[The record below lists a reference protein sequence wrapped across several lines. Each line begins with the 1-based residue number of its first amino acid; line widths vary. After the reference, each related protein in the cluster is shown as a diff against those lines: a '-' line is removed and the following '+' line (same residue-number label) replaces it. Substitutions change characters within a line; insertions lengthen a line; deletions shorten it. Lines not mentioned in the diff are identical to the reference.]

1 MRLKT
6 LHAGVILLKI
16 FVISLI
22 ADMGLLTAFLLIRE
36 KNYIIWGI
44 SAGSVIL
51 IEGAVFWTGI
61 ILTYS
66 TSVQLGIRTR
76 VLGIVLGWIPVAHLI
91 MLIKIIKV
99 CSAEVRFEKFVMKRD
114 AERSCERICQTKY
127 PLLMVH
133 GVFFRDFK
141 HVNYW
146 GRIPY
151 ALEKNGAVVF
161 YGEHGSAASVSES
174 SEELGKKVK
183 EIIEETGCEKVNII
197 AHSKGGLDA
206 RAMIR
211 ANPSL
216 VASLTTVNT
225 PHRGCEFAE
234 YFFNRI
240 PESARLSLAK
250 KYNYAA
256 ARLGDRDPD
265 FISAVR
271 DLTSSACAQFNQN
284 CPDNPDVYY
293 QSVGS
298 VLHKAVSGRFPLNC
312 TYHLVKYFDGENDG
326 LVGSQSFPWGENT
339 VFLRNEK
346 GSRGI
351 SHGDVIDLN
360 RENIEGFDVREFY
373 VQLVSDLRKK
383 GM

>member
-127 PLLMVH
+127 PLLMV
-133 GVFFRDFK
+133 
-141 HVNYW
+141 
-146 GRIPY
+146 
-151 ALEKNGAVVF
+151 AVVF